1 VRSRGIER
9 VSETTIRA
17 EVVSVTQT
25 APLPEAIPVAAPS
38 EAPPAASPPPLEER
52 VTVLEQ
58 RVTQLQDTRAL
69 EERVYQRVV
78 SRVPQSA
85 GGSATSWLG
94 KLNPFRGRE
103 ASLPV
108 ASGWLLMDMLSE
120 ARFLVS
126 MIADSRYQMT
136 WASRIGVV
144 VCLVLIITSGFWNP
158 LSWFLPDILDKL
170 MIKLVT
176 LIVAFFLFKILARE
190 TQRYRAFLQSLS

>member
-1 VRSRGIER
+1 M
-9 VSETTIRA
+9 SETAIRA
-17 EVVSVTQT
+17 EMGSVAQT
-25 APLPEAIPVAAPS
+25 APLPEAIPVNAPI
-38 EAPPAASPPPLEER
+38 EPPPTPPAVPPLEGRVAALER
-52 VTVLEQ
+52 K
-58 RVTQLQDTRAL
+58 VTQLEDTRAL

-78 SRVPQSA
+78 KRLPDAPAPPA
-85 GGSATSWLG
+85 GSWLG
-94 KLNPFRGRE
+94 RWNPFRGE
-103 ASLPV
+103 APLPV
-108 ASGWLLMDMLSE
+108 ASGWLVMDMLSE

-126 MIADSRYQMT
+126 MIADNRFQMT

-190 TQRYRAFLQSLS
+190 TQRYRNFLQSKS